1 MLPHHE
7 ISSSSRALMTWH
19 PCDCLDRFLWCHN
32 TPSMCP
38 TFFPT
43 PESVPWVFLS
53 SSYLFH
59 STPWLVS
66 LCWLCHTPAVKTDR
80 NIQFL
85 VTYRNST
92 MLFTIYH
99 HPYTV
104 TMLDDHFKHNMT
116 ISPPPTL
123 ASFYWLP
130 VKSRIETKIILF
142 KYGYQITRLHLILK
156 I

>member
-1 MLPHHE
+1 
-7 ISSSSRALMTWH
+7 
-19 PCDCLDRFLWCHN
+19 
-32 TPSMCP
+32 
-38 TFFPT
+38 
-43 PESVPWVFLS
+43 
-53 SSYLFH
+53 
-59 STPWLVS
+59 
-66 LCWLCHTPAVKTDR
+66 
-80 NIQFL
+80 
-85 VTYRNST
+85 

-130 VKSRIETKIILF
+130 VKSRIEIKIILF